1 LQMLL
6 LSLAG
11 YLLLIPLFGAVGA
24 AAAYATASAIVAFT
38 TRHRLWTSVP
48 LPIGGILR
56 RERDVRNFI
65 RDAISKIAGQTH

>member
-1 LQMLL
+1 MLL

-24 AAAYATASAIVAFT
+24 AAAYAIASTIVAFT
-38 TRHRLWTSVP
+38 TRHRLGSSVP

-65 RDAISKIAGQTH
+65 RDAISKIANRTH